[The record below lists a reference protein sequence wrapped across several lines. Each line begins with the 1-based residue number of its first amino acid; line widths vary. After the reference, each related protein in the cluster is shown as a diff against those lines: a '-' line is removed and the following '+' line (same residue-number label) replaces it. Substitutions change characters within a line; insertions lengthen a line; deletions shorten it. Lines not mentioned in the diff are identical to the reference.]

1 MSQLTLKKSTAWLRK
16 IHWSDGI
23 LVLSFFFTA
32 LSFQSAVFLYPGLAF
47 FYQRNR
53 REGLAAAI
61 GTLAADLSDPTA
73 AAEPICLV
81 SDDLRTECAAGQ
93 SGDRYSLAAGL
104 GGRRGRRVDLPFYP
118 VGLDVD

>member
-61 GTLAADLSDPTA
+61 GTLAGSSFSGGGSSAHGKADGKRIWYEKEYSADDP
-73 AAEPICLV
+73 
-81 SDDLRTECAAGQ
+81 
-93 SGDRYSLAAGL
+93 
-104 GGRRGRRVDLPFYP
+104 GRGIL
-118 VGLDVD
+118 